1 MIIKKLLIANRGE
14 IASRVISSTQ
24 DMGISCVAIYT
35 QDDANS
41 PYVKEADEAYK
52 LEGSYLDAKEIISI
66 AKNSGSHAIHPGYGF
81 LSENAGFA
89 NSVKKAG
96 IIWIGPSANVIKKM
110 GDKIT
115 SKKLAEKAG
124 VPTLPMTSDAK
135 DAKKIGYPILV
146 KASAGGGGKGMR
158 IVEDPKKL
166 KESISAAE
174 REAESGFGDKR
185 VFLER
190 YVEKSRHIEIQ
201 ILGDS
206 FGNVVHLGERECS
219 IQRRHQK
226 IVEESPSTVIDQE
239 LRDKI
244 GSAAVQLA
252 SALKY
257 ESAGTVE
264 FLFDDKTKEFF
275 FLEVNTRLQVEHPV
289 TEEVTGLDLV
299 KEQIK
304 IAQGNELEFVQD
316 DVELIGSS
324 IEVRLYAEDP
334 ANEFLPVTGDIIAF
348 DPCDNP
354 SVRWDVGIEKGTVVS
369 SNFDPMLGKVIS
381 YAETREEAAQ
391 KLALALERSHFGG
404 MRTNRDYL
412 ISILRS
418 EDFLKGKTTTDF
430 VERVNLNTEIDLS
443 EKEIFDHAVAV
454 AMWNQAK
461 NRENASVLSNI
472 QSGWHN
478 ARLPYQKVDLIF
490 GDDVIEVKYKSKR
503 GGDFCLSDDAS
514 VRIYEFDD
522 ESIDIEIDGKRIIS
536 KITYHEGKFL
546 IQTIKGDLLFEMKER
561 FESSSINEI
570 AGGLTAPMPGKV
582 VDVPVKKNES
592 VKSGQT
598 LVILEAMKMEHKVTA
613 PSDGNVKE
621 VLIAVGDQV
630 ESGSTLVILED

>member
-14 IASRVISSTQ
+14 IASRVISSAK

-96 IIWIGPSANVIKKM
+96 IIWIGPSGNVIKKM

-190 YVEKSRHIEIQ
+190 Y
-201 ILGDS
+201 
-206 FGNVVHLGERECS
+206 
-219 IQRRHQK
+219 
-226 IVEESPSTVIDQE
+226 IVEESPSSVIDQE
-239 LRDKI
+239 LREKI

-454 AMWNQAK
+454 AIWNQAK

-503 GGDFCLSDDAS
+503 GGDFCLSDDAL

>member
-14 IASRVISSTQ
+14 IASRVISSAQ

-96 IIWIGPSANVIKKM
+96 IIWIGPSGNVIKKM

-115 SKKLAEKAG
+115 SKRLAEKAG

-257 ESAGTVE
+257 ESA
-264 FLFDDKTKEFF
+264 
-275 FLEVNTRLQVEHPV
+275 
-289 TEEVTGLDLV
+289 
-299 KEQIK
+299 
-304 IAQGNELEFVQD
+304 
-316 DVELIGSS
+316 
-324 IEVRLYAEDP
+324 
-334 ANEFLPVTGDIIAF
+334 
-348 DPCDNP
+348 
-354 SVRWDVGIEKGTVVS
+354 
-369 SNFDPMLGKVIS
+369 
-381 YAETREEAAQ
+381 
-391 KLALALERSHFGG
+391 
-404 MRTNRDYL
+404 
-412 ISILRS
+412 
-418 EDFLKGKTTTDF
+418 
-430 VERVNLNTEIDLS
+430 
-443 EKEIFDHAVAV
+443 
-454 AMWNQAK
+454 
-461 NRENASVLSNI
+461 
-472 QSGWHN
+472 
-478 ARLPYQKVDLIF
+478 
-490 GDDVIEVKYKSKR
+490 
-503 GGDFCLSDDAS
+503 
-514 VRIYEFDD
+514 
-522 ESIDIEIDGKRIIS
+522 
-536 KITYHEGKFL
+536 
-546 IQTIKGDLLFEMKER
+546 
-561 FESSSINEI
+561 
-570 AGGLTAPMPGKV
+570 
-582 VDVPVKKNES
+582 
-592 VKSGQT
+592 
-598 LVILEAMKMEHKVTA
+598 
-613 PSDGNVKE
+613 
-621 VLIAVGDQV
+621 
-630 ESGSTLVILED
+630 